1 MVVVM
6 ITTTTVAVIFRNV
19 IVNLLIY
26 HLFSTDRF
34 IVVIISLN
42 IIMIIVL
49 IVTVLIAV
57 IVCISITS
65 ILVMSGADGAEGCG
79 DPAGALQC
87 LGTTPL
93 SPSFSTFL
101 SLSLSLSPSY
111 CFYIYLAGGADHAG
125 KCPRSGYPCG
135 TAARGDWVQGL
146 WGRCSLG
153 FGLLIL
159 DPKL

>member
-34 IVVIISLN
+34 IVGTISLN

-87 LGTTPL
+87 LI
-93 SPSFSTFL
+93 
-101 SLSLSLSPSY
+101 SPSY

-146 WGRCSLG
+146 WGLCSLG

>member
-42 IIMIIVL
+42 ILMIIVL

-101 SLSLSLSPSY
+101 SLSLSLSVLLFLHIPGRRGRPCREMSAKW
-111 CFYIYLAGGADHAG
+111 ISLRHRGARRLGAGFMGSLQSGLRVAD
-125 KCPRSGYPCG
+125 SGSQ
-135 TAARGDWVQGL
+135 A
-146 WGRCSLG
+146 
-153 FGLLIL
+153 
-159 DPKL
+159 